1 MLLNSTHPGLEL
13 RLEACLERNSITL
26 NYSKTLEEWKI
37 GRCMKKSEETSRS
50 ELENRLAMN
59 IERDPKS
66 FFCYANRK
74 GAGKTLIGPFTSD
87 LGDII
92 DDDFGM
98 AETLNNFFS
107 SVFLRT
113 GKLTETSYLDDNGTL
128 NTVDF
133 SVDKV
138 VKAIR
143 SLKPTKAPGPD
154 SVYPRFL
161 IEGAKELAGVL
172 SWLFNVSIRSGVILQ
187 DWRCANVVPIFKKGD
202 SSDPGNYRPVSLT
215 SVVGKLMEVIIK
227 ETLSEYLEVNE
238 ILVNYQH
245 GF

>member
-1 MLLNSTHPGLEL
+1 MYEEIRRNFKRLVWNS
-13 RLEACLERNSITL
+13 
-26 NYSKTLEEWKI
+26 K
-37 GRCMKKSEETSRS
+37 S

-66 FFCYANRK
+66 FFRYANRK
-74 GAGKTLIGPFTSD
+74 GANKTLIGPFTSD

-113 GKLTETSYLDDNGTL
+113 GKLRETSYLEENRIL

-154 SVYPRFL
+154 LVYPRFL
-161 IEGAKELAGVL
+161 IEGGKELAEVL
-172 SWLFNVSIRSGVILQ
+172 SLMFNASMRSGVIPQ
-187 DWRCANVVPIFKKGD
+187 DWRCANVVPIFKKG
-202 SSDPGNYRPVSLT
+202 G
-215 SVVGKLMEVIIK
+215 
-227 ETLSEYLEVNE
+227 
-238 ILVNYQH
+238 
-245 GF
+245 